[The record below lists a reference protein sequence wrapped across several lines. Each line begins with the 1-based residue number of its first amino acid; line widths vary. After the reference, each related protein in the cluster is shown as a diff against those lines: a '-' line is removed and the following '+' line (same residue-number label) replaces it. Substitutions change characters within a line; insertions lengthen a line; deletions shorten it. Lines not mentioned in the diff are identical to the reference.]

1 MAKHRP
7 IFDVLCNEWFA
18 AQKSDGDKNYIDKL
32 KLKIKIQNKIYTFE
46 KNKYELVKSL
56 QIKGVTNISVPI
68 FDHTNNAIA
77 ALTIPFVDRIIKK
90 NELDIKQV
98 TKLLKMFD
106 KKLSSEMS
114 YGSI

>member
-1 MAKHRP
+1 MNIVSNSSAIRRGIIIAKHSY
-7 IFDVLCNEWFA
+7 FF
-18 AQKSDGDKNYIDKL
+18 SFTG
-32 KLKIKIQNKIYTFE
+32 
-46 KNKYELVKSL
+46 
-56 QIKGVTNISVPI
+56 
-68 FDHTNNAIA
+68 